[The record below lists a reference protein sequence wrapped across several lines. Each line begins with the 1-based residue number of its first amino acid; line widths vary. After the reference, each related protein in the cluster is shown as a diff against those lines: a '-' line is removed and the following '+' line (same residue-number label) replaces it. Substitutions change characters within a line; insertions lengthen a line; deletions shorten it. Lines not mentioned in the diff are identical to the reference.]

1 VAVQPPIGQYVAL
14 AQNGQAQVPQL
25 NRPHLGVDKSMNKMK
40 YQSMTVNELFEVLV
54 EAATQEHKVFVR
66 GEPIEQQ
73 RQWAKTE
80 GAIKREIA
88 TRGEDATRR
97 YYTLLKDES
106 PRIRLSGALA
116 IWESDPAVAA
126 PVFEELSDGKY
137 GGTIAMNARM
147 TLDGMR
153 KSGLLPPKT

>member
-1 VAVQPPIGQYVAL
+1 MSKT
-14 AQNGQAQVPQL
+14 N
-25 NRPHLGVDKSMNKMK
+25 

-54 EAATQEHKVFVR
+54 EAATQEHEVFVR
-66 GEPIEQQ
+66 GEPIERQ

-88 TRGEDATRR
+88 TRGEDAKRR

-116 IWESDPAVAA
+116 IWELDPAAAA
-126 PVFEELSDGKY
+126 PIFEDLSDGKY
-137 GGTIAMNARM
+137 GGGIGMDAKM
-147 TLDGMR
+147 TLNEMHKR
-153 KSGLLPPKT
+153 GLISPNK